1 MPPLVVNLSG
11 KLSQTAKY
19 RTFLSST
26 LIGLKEKHT
35 TALIKSVTLDILYLD
50 RGIEKSIFAGS
61 CRCKTS
67 PSHEYDISLKLKA
80 GQRRRCRSGR
90 NKSSRQE
97 SVRHPGVRFSCSR
110 ITYFPSRIRTTWI
123 RGPLFPAHRT
133 GRMPQH
139 YVLVVREIPLRTPPT
154 WTFFS

>member
-35 TALIKSVTLDILYLD
+35 TALIIKSVTL
-50 RGIEKSIFAGS
+50 RHFRFAEIEKSTQNTFAGS

-80 GQRRRCRSGR
+80 GQRRRCRSNR

-123 RGPLFPAHRT
+123 RGPPFSCTPDRPDAAALCFSSSVKFP
-133 GRMPQH
+133 
-139 YVLVVREIPLRTPPT
+139 
-154 WTFFS
+154 